1 MKKAMIAPII
11 FGVLVVLVASGYV
24 GVILLFPVPL
34 VVKVLAGAVIVTLG
48 AAMAYVLV
56 QRNREMKEED
66 KIDLSKY

>member
-1 MKKAMIAPII
+1 MKKAMITPII
-11 FGVLVVLVASGYV
+11 FGVLVVVVASGYV
-24 GVILLFPVPL
+24 ALILLFPVPL
-34 VVKVLAGAVIVTLG
+34 FVKVLAGAVIVALG

>member
-11 FGVLVVLVASGYV
+11 FGILVVLVASGYV

>member
-1 MKKAMIAPII
+1 MIAPII

>member
-1 MKKAMIAPII
+1 MIAPII

-24 GVILLFPVPL
+24 AVILLFPVPL
-34 VVKVLAGAVIVTLG
+34 VVKILAGLVIVALG